1 MNILEKPPPKP
12 KPKIRCFTCVNARSN
27 AECNAAG
34 KTTCQSSTASCM
46 NEVRV
51 FGYGEKLI
59 TKKCKDRKA
68 CADQQA
74 QNKAITFLGAQCQPD
89 WFESHCRCCCQG
101 DLCNS
106 GELGCLGAV
115 SII

>member
-1 MNILEKPPPKP
+1 MCRNQGVKIMNQLK
-12 KPKIRCFTCVNARSN
+12 
-27 AECNAAG
+27 
-34 KTTCQSSTASCM
+34 ASCM

-68 CADQQA
+68 CSDQVA
-74 QNKAITFLGAQCQPD
+74 QNNAVTFLGKQCQPD

-106 GELGCLGAV
+106 GELPCLGKFYD
-115 SII
+115 